1 MYLVYPLHLLR
12 QKGLLAQVPLLD
24 FPVNSHQPRDYVLIK
39 SWKEDK
45 LQPNWEGPFLM
56 LLTTQTAVQMAKQ
69 GWTHHTW
76 VKKGVGI
83 TDKEQWVDSAVITK
97 TQLVLKRA

>member
-56 LLTTQTAVQMAKQ
+56 LLTIETCSLNGLEKMEEPHL
-69 GWTHHTW
+69 GE
-76 VKKGVGI
+76 KKGAI
-83 TDKEQWVDSAVITK
+83 TEKK
-97 TQLVLKRA
+97 KNG